1 MRGRPITPLIKIS
14 DENNIV
20 KINDTNESVLKNFQN
35 FMKEIIENKNESSF
49 LSGDKNLVKFV
60 LSKYLN
66 IPEEELSNLK
76 KLSIIITNDYGL
88 LNQFGA
94 FLPEL
99 VLLKLNNSNI
109 LSFNDIGTNFNNI
122 ECLQMKNCHLK
133 SINGIICL
141 QKLQILDIEDNEVS
155 DLLDI
160 DMCTKLNKLNISKN
174 NISEIDNLSFLASMS
189 NLEYLDI
196 RNNPICNNNNANI
209 DSTLSG
215 ISIVLWNHSQNIL
228 SYDIVSKFDEK
239 IYNSPIK
246 KKQNKM
252 EKEVNKILKEDEDKK
267 KPIHEKKSKIEII
280 ASERPKTKK
289 ECTKHNKDNIEEINE
304 NIINNKEEKEKDK
317 EKEKD
322 NINNNVNSFRT
333 AFVKKNQPLGS
344 IKFNSG
350 INFFIDKSLVNNGST
365 INNRND
371 SRKPF
376 SAFKIVIKDNKEKKD
391 HKSTFTKIKIK
402 KK

>member
-174 NISEIDNLSFLASMS
+174 NISDKDNLSFLASMP

-196 RNNPICNNNNANI
+196 RNNPICNNIDANI
-209 DSTLSG
+209 DSTLNEV
-215 ISIVLWNHSQNIL
+215 SIVLWNHSKNIL
-228 SYDIVSKFDEK
+228 
-239 IYNSPIK
+239 
-246 KKQNKM
+246 
-252 EKEVNKILKEDEDKK
+252 
-267 KPIHEKKSKIEII
+267 
-280 ASERPKTKK
+280 
-289 ECTKHNKDNIEEINE
+289 
-304 NIINNKEEKEKDK
+304 
-317 EKEKD
+317 
-322 NINNNVNSFRT
+322 
-333 AFVKKNQPLGS
+333 
-344 IKFNSG
+344 
-350 INFFIDKSLVNNGST
+350 
-365 INNRND
+365 
-371 SRKPF
+371 
-376 SAFKIVIKDNKEKKD
+376 
-391 HKSTFTKIKIK
+391 
-402 KK
+402 

>member
-66 IPEEELSNLK
+66 IPEDELSNLK

-160 DMCTKLNKLNISKN
+160 DMCTKLNKINLNKN
-174 NISEIDNLSFLASMS
+174 NISDIDNLTFLASMS

-215 ISIVLWNHSQNIL
+215 ISIVLWNHSHNIL
-228 SYDIVSKFDEK
+228 SYDIVAKFDEK

-252 EKEVNKILKEDEDKK
+252 ENEVNKILKDDDDKK
-267 KPIHEKKSKIEII
+267 NEIIHEKKSKIQII
-280 ASERPKTKK
+280 ASEKPKTKK
-289 ECTKHNKDNIEEINE
+289 ECSKHKSDVIEEIIDKN
-304 NIINNKEEKEKDK
+304 INNNEEKEKD
-317 EKEKD
+317 
-322 NINNNVNSFRT
+322 NTNNNINSFRT

-350 INFFIDKSLVNNGST
+350 INFFVDKSVINNGTS
-365 INNRND
+365 IIGKND

-376 SAFKIVIKDNKEKKD
+376 SAFKIIIKDKKEKKD
-391 HKSTFTKIKIK
+391 AKSSFNKIKIK
-402 KK
+402 KIK

>member
-66 IPEEELSNLK
+66 IPEDELSNLK

-215 ISIVLWNHSQNIL
+215 ISIVLWNHSHNIL
-228 SYDIVSKFDEK
+228 SYDIVAKFDEK

-252 EKEVNKILKEDEDKK
+252 ENEVNKILKDDDDKK
-267 KPIHEKKSKIEII
+267 NEIIHEKKSKIQII
-280 ASERPKTKK
+280 ASEKPKTKK
-289 ECTKHNKDNIEEINE
+289 ECSKHKSDVIEEIIDKN
-304 NIINNKEEKEKDK
+304 INNNEEKEKD
-317 EKEKD
+317 
-322 NINNNVNSFRT
+322 NTNNNKNSFRT

-350 INFFIDKSLVNNGST
+350 INFFVDKSVINNGTS
-365 INNRND
+365 IIGKND

-376 SAFKIVIKDNKEKKD
+376 SAFKIIIKDKKEKKD
-391 HKSTFTKIKIK
+391 DKSSFNKIKIK
-402 KK
+402 KIK